1 MNTEERMNIINQ
13 FSQLNYKKLKK
24 LIIKDLNSNYASA
37 SILLKKYTR
46 DQVEKF
52 LESPD
57 KNAEKL
63 QEMSLFLYNVSQNY
77 RRLID
82 YLCLLPT
89 DNYWLS
95 PNDTMVDNIDDFK
108 QSYIDVARK
117 YSRYSFKN
125 ILPNIRHTVFLKGIY
140 FGVCYESKESFCLK
154 ELRTDYCKIS
164 SLEDGVFYFSFNLS
178 FFDAYPRLLPEYGK
192 DFEKAYRLYHGD
204 VELGIP
210 ADKTKKWFEP
220 KNQICVKL
228 DNSQTD
234 YSLPYFVG
242 LFPAIMEIDIY
253 KEIKKDK
260 AVLDNYKVLAM
271 QMDTDD
277 NGVPKMEFDAAEK
290 YYDQAAQNL
299 PEGVGLILSPFKIS
313 DFSLQS
319 SGTSDGDI
327 AEEATKLF
335 WENAGVSSL
344 LFGLGDKPTSQ
355 SLELSIR
362 PDEAIVYNI
371 NENIGKAFN
380 TKFRKSN
387 PDYMFSINFLDQSR
401 FSVNTVIDSLTKSAT
416 YGLPV
421 KSKLLA
427 AQGLSPLDVLT
438 MSFLEDTVLGFTEEM
453 LRTPLLQSS
462 TMSPDSENESGRP
475 TNESKGIGTSDNTE
489 IGQDNNTENR

>member
-1 MNTEERMNIINQ
+1 MTIDDLNLIEQ

-24 LIIKDLNSNYASA
+24 LIIKDLNDNYSAS
-37 SILLKKYTR
+37 SILLKKYNKT
-46 DQVEKF
+46 QIESF
-52 LESPD
+52 LKNPD
-57 KNAEKL
+57 KNAQQL
-63 QEMSLFLYNVSQNY
+63 QEMSLFLYNVSLNY
-77 RRLID
+77 KRLID
-82 YLCLLPT
+82 YLCLLST

-95 PNDTMVDNIDDFK
+95 PNDTAVDNIEIFK
-108 QSYIDVARK
+108 QSYIDTARK
-117 YSRYSFKN
+117 YNRYSFKN
-125 ILPNIRHTVFLKGIY
+125 ILPNIRHTVFLKGVY
-140 FGVCYESKESFCLK
+140 YGVCYESKESFCLK
-154 ELRTDYCKIS
+154 ELRTEYCKIS
-164 SLEDGVFYFSFNLS
+164 SLEDGVYFFSFDLD
-178 FFDAYPRLLPEYGK
+178 FFATYPKLLKEYGK
-192 DFEKAYRLYHGD
+192 DFEKAYRIYKGD
-204 VELGIP
+204 AELGIP
-210 ADKTKKWFEP
+210 ADKTKRWFEP

-234 YSLPYFVG
+234 YALPYFVG
-242 LFPAIMEIDIY
+242 LFPAILEIDIY

-271 QMDTDD
+271 QMETDD
-277 NGVPKMEFDAAEK
+277 NGIPNMEFEAAQK
-290 YYDQAAQNL
+290 YYQQAAQNL

-319 SGTSDGDI
+319 SGTSDSDI
-327 AEEATKLF
+327 AEEATKMF

-362 PDEAIVYNI
+362 PDEALVFNV
-371 NENIGKAFN
+371 NENISKAFN
-380 TKFRKSN
+380 TKYRKTN
-387 PDYMFSINFLDQSR
+387 PDYMFSLNILEQSR
-401 FSVNTVIDSLTKSAT
+401 FNQNQLIDSLTKSAT

-438 MSFLEDTVLGFTEEM
+438 MSYLEDTVLGFTEQM

-462 TMSPDSENESGRP
+462 TMSPDNEAGRP
-475 TNESKGIGTSDNTE
+475 TNESQGIGTSDNTE